1 MEKKDLIIGA
11 FTNYNFNQLRP
22 WVESIEECGFKG
34 DKVMVVGNH
43 SPETLHELE
52 KRNFF
57 LVDMPKLNIPVHVLR
72 FLAIYDYLKDVHSHY
87 RYVVT
92 TDVKDVYFQTNPIDW
107 LEENLKFKK
116 LVAGSEGMLYKDE
129 PWGNDNLFQTYGT
142 YVHELFKNNK
152 IYNVGT
158 IGGDAEYVKDLVFNI
173 FTNATNRPIPIVDQA
188 VYNVLLQT
196 QPYKDVT
203 LFADQWL
210 GWACQAGTTV
220 DPSKINAFRPYLVE
234 KEPIFKDGKVLTS
247 LGRPFSIVHQYDRVP
262 EWKQFVME
270 KYNQEDQSKFF
281 TYRTN

>member
-72 FLAIYDYLKDVHSHY
+72 FLAIYDYLKDVHLHY

-107 LEENLKFKK
+107 LVENFKFKK

>member
-72 FLAIYDYLKDVHSHY
+72 FLAIYDYLKDVHLHY

>member
-1 MEKKDLIIGA
+1 MAKKDLIIGA
-11 FTNYNFNQLRP
+11 FTNYNFNQLKP

-57 LVDMPKLNIPVHVLR
+57 LVDMPKLNLPVHVLR
-72 FLAIYDYLKDVHSHY
+72 FLAIYDYLKDVWPHY

-92 TDVKDVYFQTNPIDW
+92 TDVKDVYFQTNPMDW
-107 LEENLKFKK
+107 LKKNLKDKK

-129 PWGNDNLFQTYGT
+129 PWGNENLLQAYGP
-142 YVHELFKNNK
+142 YVHDIFKENT

-173 FTNATNRPIPIVDQA
+173 FTNSTNRPIPIVDQA
-188 VYNVLLQT
+188 VYYVLLQT
-196 QPYKDVT
+196 QPYKNIT
-203 LFADQWL
+203 YFAAQWE

-220 DPSKINAFRPYLVE
+220 DPSKIESFRPYLLE
-234 KEPIFKDGKVLTS
+234 KEPTFKDGKVLTS
-247 LGRPFSIVHQYDRVP
+247 MDTPFSIVHQYDRVP
-262 EWKQFVME
+262 EWKNYVSKKYGQADESEFFV
-270 KYNQEDQSKFF
+270 
-281 TYRTN
+281 YRT

>member
-1 MEKKDLIIGA
+1 MAKKDLIIGA
-11 FTNYNFNQLRP
+11 FTNYNFNQLKP

-57 LVDMPKLNIPVHVLR
+57 LVDMPKLNLPVHVLR
-72 FLAIYDYLKDVHSHY
+72 FLAIYDYLKDVWPHY

-92 TDVKDVYFQTNPIDW
+92 TDVKDVYFQTNPMDW
-107 LEENLKFKK
+107 LKKNLKDKK

-129 PWGNDNLFQTYGT
+129 PWGNENLMQTYGD
-142 YVHELFKNNK
+142 YVHDIFKENT

-173 FTNATNRPIPIVDQA
+173 FTNSTNRPIPIVDQA

-196 QPYKDVT
+196 QPYKNIT
-203 LFADQWL
+203 HFAAQWE

-220 DPSKINAFRPYLVE
+220 DPSKIESFRPYLLE
-234 KEPIFKDGKVLTS
+234 KEPTFQDGKVLTS
-247 LGRPFSIVHQYDRVP
+247 MNAPFCIVHQYDRVP
-262 EWKQFVME
+262 EWKNYISKKYGQADESEYFV
-270 KYNQEDQSKFF
+270 
-281 TYRTN
+281 YRT